1 MKDNKEAREELE
13 GLSPFLSE
21 LKKQQ
26 NFQVPDQYFEQ
37 LPDDL
42 MARIKREAAAESTPS
57 ASISWL
63 DQLVATL
70 SALMQPRYAMR
81 LASVAV
87 LILAGLFIFRSMP
100 DNEGLEGNGLA
111 ALSDD
116 EVHEYISQNID
127 DYEAEWIPDFDTA
140 ENESD
145 LSEEEEA
152 ENAELDVYF
161 DEIIDALDD
170 NDLEDLL

>member
-1 MKDNKEAREELE
+1 MKDNKDVREELE
-13 GLSPFLSE
+13 DLSPFLSG

-42 MARIKREAAAESTPS
+42 MARIKRETAEESKPS
-57 ASISWL
+57 ASISWF
-63 DQLVATL
+63 DQLVAAL
-70 SALMQPRYAMR
+70 SALMQPRYALR
-81 LASVAV
+81 LASVVV

-100 DNEGLEGNGLA
+100 DNEGLEGSGLA
-111 ALSDD
+111 ALSED

-140 ENESD
+140 ESENG
-145 LSEEEEA
+145 LSVEEAA

-161 DEIIDALDD
+161 DEIIDVLDD